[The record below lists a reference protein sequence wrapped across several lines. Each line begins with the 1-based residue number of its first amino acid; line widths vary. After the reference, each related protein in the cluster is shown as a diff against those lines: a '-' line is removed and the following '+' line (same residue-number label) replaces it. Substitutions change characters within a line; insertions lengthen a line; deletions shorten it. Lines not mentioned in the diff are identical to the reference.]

1 MKWILSITMLMVAL
15 GGAAEVVDRVA
26 AIVNGRA
33 ILVSQVDES
42 ARFAA
47 LVEGRK
53 PSNIADRD
61 RAAALVR
68 LIDQELIRQRIDS
81 AGVLTATDQEIAV
94 KAAEVRKQIAANLD
108 DAGWQARLAEYGL
121 DDTDFS
127 AQLRGGLDELRFVEV
142 RFRPSAHITAPEIEA
157 YYRDQYVPKM
167 RSAGAKEKPLTDVRS
182 QIEEIL
188 VQQQVD
194 SLLSTWLQN
203 LRSEGDVHVLVNFG
217 IAEPK
222 PAGTSGSSSQ
232 SH

>member
-1 MKWILSITMLMVAL
+1 MLVKLEAL
-15 GGAAEVVDRVA
+15 PRAFYFVDINQQIPPAIGAAGAAEIGGKITSVTTDRGEFVVT
-26 AIVNGRA
+26 
-33 ILVSQVDES
+33 DEDGKNT
-42 ARFAA
+42 
-47 LVEGRK
+47 L
-53 PSNIADRD
+53 
-61 RAAALVR
+61 
-68 LIDQELIRQRIDS
+68 
-81 AGVLTATDQEIAV
+81 
-94 KAAEVRKQIAANLD
+94 
-108 DAGWQARLAEYGL
+108 ARLAEYGL

-203 LRSEGDVHVLVNFG
+203 LRSESDVHVLVNFG

-222 PAGTSGSSSQ
+222 PVGTSGSSSQ